1 VTTNPTLNPI
11 FTETMRRSQS
21 KINKSKFLRMQVIF
35 PRFVYRPMHMIGWYT
50 GRKNNKPKTVRS
62 DRQQAGTLQL
72 AVNHC
77 KENSLS
83 LIVSDLPTD
92 CRAYLQRL
100 TDS

>member
-1 VTTNPTLNPI
+1 
-11 FTETMRRSQS
+11 
-21 KINKSKFLRMQVIF
+21 MQVIF

-62 DRQQAGTLQL
+62 DRQQAGTLPTL

-83 LIVSDLPTD
+83 LIVSDLPTN